1 MVAHLSFVERRSS
14 NVNNIVTQML
24 EKLNYG
30 GSSALQIR
38 RQMLFRK
45 FWKSKPKGSSWVLE
59 LIITFPDCAIIV
71 REQYICV
78 VGGIVILEKWCP
90 KKTVPVS
97 SPTTSVECRFRKLQ
111 SCSNTDEFKSIAS
124 SNVSRRQA
132 RSKTVREGSR
142 QSARTP
148 ELKKKVKQKIQQN
161 SERNIA
167 KLARVH
173 EVGYATMYR
182 LSREHLGLKLVK
194 GHLEHF
200 KFCNCFTRVPQVEF
214 PALSNSV
221 LNGLFGFIAATPSP
235 SPIMLYFAGTCIA
248 FIISETLAS
257 LNPDVRSVYCR
268 LSKNDGKHPTFGVRN
283 SVRNTHRR
291 ANPDIETDRVLTHA
305 FSVFSAS
312 NSASPILHL
321 GAGLRLRRPASTRIR
336 PFVQCFRHLA
346 PLYRSNQQPFCSNG
360 FLTGANGVRPANG
373 PIAPGNS
380 ANRVPTEHAG
390 QPVCAEVDTERRQ
403 FEEIRPHASSHSGH
417 WSHDVGVVTS
427 NVEPAGPSTGITC
440 AMQRSLPRSQRTSP
454 QDPWRMLVPCRI

>member
-268 LSKNDGKHPTFGVRN
+268 LSKNRSTQNGDSSKKYVPTL
-283 SVRNTHRR
+283 
-291 ANPDIETDRVLTHA
+291 VLTVDTGA
-305 FSVFSAS
+305 MTSVLSQVMWS
-312 NSASPILHL
+312 
-321 GAGLRLRRPASTRIR
+321 RLDPQPGS
-336 PFVQCFRHLA
+336 LA
-346 PLYRSNQQPFCSNG
+346 PCSEVC
-360 FLTGANGVRPANG
+360 LEANGLPLKILGECSFPVEYEDVRLPM
-373 PIAPGNS
+373 
-380 ANRVPTEHAG
+380 
-390 QPVCAEVDTERRQ
+390 RQ
-403 FEEIRPHASSHSGH
+403 THSGTISSLEAAC
-417 WSHDVGVVTS
+417 WMYSGDAFATDS
-427 NVEPAGPSTGITC
+427 AR
-440 AMQRSLPRSQRTSP
+440 RSRSA
-454 QDPWRMLVPCRI
+454 VCRIKSVADLDAWIIQSDRPTAVIVGISHVARLPLDLKPRQNK